1 LIKYLKSAVMGG
13 NVMTVEKET
22 IKMALFGSMNAGK
35 STLLNALRDGAF
47 KLDEKERPTDGL
59 SYSPIEFK
67 SRIFHVWDLSGD
79 DQHREL
85 AMQNMAGSQ
94 VILHCIDCSEE
105 LNDTLIKEQ
114 YDLIKEKV
122 SENAKIIVV
131 GTKGY
136 DNIKKERLENIYRE
150 IDDKVTLFTKVDDG
164 LLIDIK
170 KLKENIS
177 QVGEQY
183 LKIMQGKHN
192 NELLWGAR
200 NTLIKLVKERF
211 PHAEN
216 KEADSDECRKIK
228 SAFGNLENKLLDE
241 NADIN
246 AAKEQFY
253 TDCHKVLGPSTNTQI
268 GKAILA
274 VGAAVSLMIIS
285 GVIGFC
291 IGLACGGW
299 TGPGA
304 IVPVLVGL
312 GVGLL
317 VGFGVG
323 AATAGAGAR
332 FLLFQ
337 PNTEMKEVQKVM
349 DIAEQFKP

>member
-1 LIKYLKSAVMGG
+1 MLQKNNFI
-13 NVMTVEKET
+13 
-22 IKMALFGSMNAGK
+22 
-35 STLLNALRDGAF
+35 
-47 KLDEKERPTDGL
+47 
-59 SYSPIEFK
+59 
-67 SRIFHVWDLSGD
+67 
-79 DQHREL
+79 Q
-85 AMQNMAGSQ
+85 
-94 VILHCIDCSEE
+94 
-105 LNDTLIKEQ
+105 
-114 YDLIKEKV
+114 
-122 SENAKIIVV
+122 IV
-131 GTKGY
+131 
-136 DNIKKERLENIYRE
+136 
-150 IDDKVTLFTKVDDG
+150 
-164 LLIDIK
+164 
-170 KLKENIS
+170 
-177 QVGEQY
+177 
-183 LKIMQGKHN
+183 
-192 NELLWGAR
+192 
-200 NTLIKLVKERF
+200 
-211 PHAEN
+211 
-216 KEADSDECRKIK
+216 
-228 SAFGNLENKLLDE
+228 
-241 NADIN
+241 
-246 AAKEQFY
+246 
-253 TDCHKVLGPSTNTQI
+253 TNTQI